1 MSDILTLVLVSLVVF
16 ATHFV
21 GALTG
26 FGSTVLAMPFII
38 ALIGIETGKPMLLVF
53 GILQPLAVVIANH
66 KNILWPEV
74 KRILIGVGLGM
85 PFGMMFYRYLPQDIL
100 LTGLSIFMIIISI
113 KGIIEL
119 RGYTFK
125 TPKQGMLNAMLFSGG
140 IIHGAFVSGGPLV
153 MIYSSEKIKDKN
165 EFRAS
170 MSVVWVVLNIILIV
184 EAIMNKN
191 FNGPTIQYTLVAL
204 PALLIGVGLGNK
216 LSARVNQNLFKF
228 IIYIVLLISAM
239 FNLFL

>member
-1 MSDILTLVLVSLVVF
+1 MMTLLLVSLVVF

-38 ALIGIETGKPMLLVF
+38 SLIGIEIGKPMLLVF
-53 GILQPLAVVIANH
+53 GILQPLAVVMANH

-85 PFGMMFYRYLPQDIL
+85 PFGIVFYRFLPQEIL
-100 LTGLSIFMIIISI
+100 LTGLSIFMILISI
-113 KGIIEL
+113 KGILEF
-119 RGYTFK
+119 RGYKFK
-125 TPKQGMLNAMLFSGG
+125 TPKQVMLNIILFAGG

-153 MIYSSEKIKDKN
+153 MIYSSEKIKNKD

-170 MSVVWVVLNIILIV
+170 MSVIWVVLNIVLIIESIL
-184 EAIMNKN
+184 
-191 FNGPTIQYTLVAL
+191 NGNYNATTIEYTLVAL
-204 PALLIGVGLGNK
+204 PALLGGVVLGNK
-216 LSARVNQNLFKF
+216 LSVKVNQDIFKF